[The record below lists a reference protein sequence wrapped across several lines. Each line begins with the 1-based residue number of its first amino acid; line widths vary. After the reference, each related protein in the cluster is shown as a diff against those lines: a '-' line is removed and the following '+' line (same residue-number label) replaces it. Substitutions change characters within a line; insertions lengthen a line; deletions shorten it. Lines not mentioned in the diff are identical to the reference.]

1 MMSEKKNIK
10 YYAEG
15 NNNSLGNTN
24 DDIKNI
30 RNNKELKEKYQWY
43 LMIHFDENGQ
53 FSYDTLGCLVAG
65 NQNYE
70 LVWNNYKQTYF
81 QYLQEYDED
90 STLHNP
96 VNTTIYFAVPH
107 KIVSNSIDTI
117 AWYSE
122 KNNRTINVENIVPF
136 AAIAVAAVGLF
147 ILLAPYET
155 IKEINIFKY
164 PAKIKLEP
172 LVIGITLAF
181 AGIIVVIYG
190 LILDTINGYYIT
202 KSVSYTHLTLPTKRI
217 V

>member
-1 MMSEKKNIK
+1 MNRKKIIFSILTIVIILLSSVGIYSCYEVVETSNGKSINFSSNQILYDIFDNIYALSFQLDNVSKKEGIPKYLTANEEASDEFYRNNILYCREMMSEKKNIK

-81 QYLQEYDED
+81 QYLQE
-90 STLHNP
+90 
-96 VNTTIYFAVPH
+96 
-107 KIVSNSIDTI
+107 
-117 AWYSE
+117 
-122 KNNRTINVENIVPF
+122 
-136 AAIAVAAVGLF
+136 
-147 ILLAPYET
+147 
-155 IKEINIFKY
+155 
-164 PAKIKLEP
+164 
-172 LVIGITLAF
+172 
-181 AGIIVVIYG
+181 
-190 LILDTINGYYIT
+190 
-202 KSVSYTHLTLPTKRI
+202 
-217 V
+217 

>member
-1 MMSEKKNIK
+1 MVVIVATLL
-10 YYAEG
+10 YH
-15 NNNSLGNTN
+15 
-24 DDIKNI
+24 
-30 RNNKELKEKYQWY
+30 QPV
-43 LMIHFDENGQ
+43 
-53 FSYDTLGCLVAG
+53 SYTHL
-65 NQNYE
+65 
-70 LVWNNYKQTYF
+70 
-81 QYLQEYDED
+81 
-90 STLHNP
+90 LHNP

-181 AGIIVVIYG
+181 AGIIVVI
-190 LILDTINGYYIT
+190 
-202 KSVSYTHLTLPTKRI
+202 SVSYTHLSSASFSILGPIILHGPHHVAKKSTNTLSFLINSSNSCLFGYNTLLIFIRC